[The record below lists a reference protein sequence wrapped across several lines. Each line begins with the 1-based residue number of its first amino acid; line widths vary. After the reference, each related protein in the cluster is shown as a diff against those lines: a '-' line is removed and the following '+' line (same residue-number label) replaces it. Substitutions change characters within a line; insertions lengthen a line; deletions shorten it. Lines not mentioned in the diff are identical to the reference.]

1 MTFGILLVCVAGLGA
16 ILFAPR
22 LGLLSRW
29 RFRRASRDRALFE
42 DALKHL
48 LLFSLNNQPATSES
62 LAGSLRISGRRLVN
76 LIVRMEASGL
86 IHSTG
91 GHLQLREE
99 GRRRALQIVRAHR
112 LWERYLADELRTPL
126 EKLHSSAERAEHTLT
141 TERLDALEAHL
152 GHPLR
157 DPHGD
162 PIPQSDGSLSPLF
175 AVPLN
180 DWPTYQKAEIV
191 HVEDEPGFVLQ
202 QILQLGLKPG
212 TRLHVLENTPETII
226 ISDGERQLRLTPVL
240 AANIHVRAAPTL
252 AVRPPGT
259 VPLNELPDS
268 QQAEVVDIDPEYRG
282 LGRRRLLDLGL
293 TPSAKVVPELAT
305 AFGDPRAYRVRGTL
319 VALRNE
325 QAQYIWVR
333 PVLEE
338 ALRN

>member
-1 MTFGILLVCVAGLGA
+1 MTLGFLLLSAAGLGA

-29 RFRRASRDRALFE
+29 RLRQRRRGRTLFE

-48 LLFSLNNQPATSES
+48 FVFSLNNQQATSES
-62 LAGSLRISGRRLVN
+62 LSGSLRISGRRLVN
-76 LIVRMEASGL
+76 LIARMEAGGL

-91 GHLQLREE
+91 GHLRLREE
-99 GRRRALQIVRAHR
+99 GRRRALQVVRAHR

-126 EKLHSSAERAEHTLT
+126 AKLHSSAERAEHTLT

-162 PIPQSDGSLSPLF
+162 PIPQADGSLAPLL

-180 DWPTYQKAEIV
+180 DWPINEKAEIV
-191 HVEDEPGFVLQ
+191 HIEDEPEYVLR
-202 QILQLGLKPG
+202 QILQFGLKPG
-212 TRLHVLENTPETII
+212 TRLHVLEHLPETIT

-252 AVRPPGT
+252 AARPSGT
-259 VPLNELPDS
+259 LPLNELPNS

-319 VALRNE
+319 VALRND
-325 QAQYIWVR
+325 QAQHVWVR
-333 PVLEE
+333 PILEE